1 MDSFIELF
9 AVSPLV
15 LVVLFV
21 VAITAGFIDSLA
33 GGGGLLTVPAL
44 MAAGMPPARGAGDQ

>member
-9 AVSPLV
+9 SVSPLV

-21 VAITAGFIDSLA
+21 AIPAGFIDSLA
-33 GGGGLLTVPAL
+33 GAGLTDRAGAYGGRH
-44 MAAGMPPARGAGDQ
+44 AAGPGAGDQ